1 MARLLIVG
9 ASGFIGTALRRNL
22 AGERHQV
29 TCASRTPAPALPGET
44 WRAMDLLQ
52 VPREG
57 LAELVAEAR
66 PDALINCVGLAE
78 APADEMR
85 NANTVLPGRLVEVL
99 AGRTI
104 RLVHLGSAAEYGDR
118 TPGPP
123 IQEED
128 PAQPRSAY
136 GVTKLEG
143 TLAVVDAARAGKMD
157 AVVLR
162 VFNPLGPGLPLASMP
177 GVAAHRIRE
186 AIRSGKDSISMG
198 RLDAWRDFVDVRDV
212 ADAMVAAATARTI
225 ANAILNVG
233 SGHAHQARAVVLA
246 MAQAAGWEGEVLEE
260 SGLGSNR
267 SSGVSWQQA
276 SIERIG
282 SDLGWHPRRLFEEA
296 AASVLSGFEEASA
309 QADAA
314 ATKER

>member
-29 TCASRTPAPALPGET
+29 ICVSRTPAPELPGET
-44 WRAMDLLQ
+44 WRAMDLLK
-52 VPREG
+52 VPRDG
-57 LAELVAEAR
+57 LAELVDEAR
-66 PDALINCVGLAE
+66 PDALINCLGLAE
-78 APADEMR
+78 APDDEMR
-85 NANTVLPGRLVEVL
+85 NANAVLPGRLVEAL

-118 TPGPP
+118 TPGRP
-123 IQEED
+123 IKEDD

-136 GVTKLEG
+136 GVTKFAG
-143 TLAVVDAARAGKMD
+143 TLAVVDAARAGKTD

-177 GVAAHRIRE
+177 GAAAHRIRD
-186 AIRSGKDSISMG
+186 AMRSGKRSISMG

-212 ADAMVAAATARTI
+212 ADAIALVATARTV
-225 ANAILNVG
+225 ADPMLNVG
-233 SGHAHQARAVVLA
+233 SGQAHQAREVVLA

-260 SGLGSNR
+260 SELGSNR
-267 SSGVSWQQA
+267 STGVSWQQA
-276 SIERIG
+276 SIQRIG
-282 SDLGWHPRRLFEEA
+282 SALGWHPRRTFEEA

-314 ATKER
+314 ATSER

>member
-9 ASGFIGTALRRNL
+9 ASGFIGTALRRGMA
-22 AGERHQV
+22 AGRHEV
-29 TCASRTPAPALPGET
+29 MCVSRTPPPALPGET
-44 WRAMDLLQ
+44 WRAMDVLQ
-52 VPREG
+52 IPRDG

-78 APADEMR
+78 APANEMR
-85 NANTVLPGRLVEVL
+85 KANTDLPGRLVEVL

-143 TLAVVDAARAGKMD
+143 TLAVVDAARVGKTD

-162 VFNPLGPGLPLASMP
+162 IFNPLGPGLPLASMP
-177 GVAAHRIRE
+177 GAAAHRIRE
-186 AIRSGKDSISMG
+186 AVQSGKLSIRMG
-198 RLDAWRDFVDVRDV
+198 NLDAWRDFVDVRDA
-212 ADAMVAAATARTI
+212 ADAIVAAATARAI

-233 SGHAHQARAVVLA
+233 SGHAHQAREVVLA
-246 MAQAAGWEGEVLEE
+246 MAQAAGWEGDVLEE

-282 SDLGWHPRRLFEEA
+282 SALGWHPRRTFEEA
-296 AASVLSGFEEASA
+296 AASVFSGFEEASA
-309 QADAA
+309 QAGAA